1 MKAHRLLPLLTLL
14 TLLGAKAPGPSDHPY
29 ANTGAD
35 AATAREKG
43 TPPEVGPGKA
53 GGYLAAG
60 IGVAALGGLFASRRR
75 RTTHEGDRNP
85 RDGRGRPFVD

>member
-1 MKAHRLLPLLTLL
+1 MKLYRLIPTLAVL
-14 TLLGAKAPGPSDHPY
+14 ALLGAKAPGPSDHAY
-29 ANTGAD
+29 INTGTD

-60 IGVAALGGLFASRRR
+60 IGIAALGGLFASRRR
-75 RTTHEGDRNP
+75 RTRHDERNP
-85 RDGRGRPFVD
+85 RDGRGGPFTG

>member
-1 MKAHRLLPLLTLL
+1 MKISRLIPTLAFL
-14 TLLGAKAPGPSDHPY
+14 ALLGARAPGPSDHPY
-29 ANTGAD
+29 ANTGTD

-60 IGVAALGGLFASRRR
+60 IGIAALGGLFASRRR
-75 RTTHEGDRNP
+75 RNHHEGGRNP
-85 RDGRGRPFVD
+85 RDGRGRPYVD